1 MSAHAI
7 VLLGPPASGKGTQGR
22 LLAAAEGLSCFSSG
36 RQLRGEV
43 RAGSQLGKSA
53 EPYLEA
59 GRYVP
64 DELALGLV
72 KGWISERH
80 RGWILDGFPRT
91 LPQAVELDRVLDS
104 RQEELRALLIEGP
117 VEELER
123 RVADRRECRE
133 CSWTGTRAE
142 VEGAQG
148 ICPSCGGMV
157 GQRPDDDMENFRQRF
172 KVFEELTLPVA
183 SYYEQSKRLL
193 RVWCVGS
200 PEEVFR
206 RVQSEFI

>member
-22 LLAAAEGLSCFSSG
+22 LLAAAEGISYLSSG
-36 RQLRGEV
+36 QQLRKEV
-43 RAGSQLGKSA
+43 RAGSEVGKAA

-59 GRYVP
+59 GNYVP

-72 KGWISERH
+72 TGWISEIH

-91 LPQAVELDRVLDS
+91 VPQAAELDQVLGS
-104 RQEELRALLIEGP
+104 RKEELRALLIEGP
-117 VEELER
+117 AEELER

-142 VEGAQG
+142 VEGSQG
-148 ICPSCGGMV
+148 ICPSCGGRV
-157 GQRPDDDMENFRQRF
+157 GQRPDDDLENFRQRL

-183 SYYEQSKRLL
+183 SYYEQSERLL
-193 RVWCVGS
+193 RVWGIGS
-200 PEEVFR
+200 PEEVFHR
-206 RVQSEFI
+206 LQSEFV